1 MALII
6 LKQIL
11 VMSIYMLIGYLLYKS
26 GKITD
31 EGSRSFAG
39 IMAYIII
46 PSTVLTGLLV
56 EYTPERMKEF
66 GLSFL
71 MGLLTILIAIIIS
84 ALFFKRLLFITA
96 VLSIIWCRTNLTLT
110 FGPLLDFHWKEYRTQ

>member
-31 EGSRSFAG
+31 EGSIRDA
-39 IMAYIII
+39 
-46 PSTVLTGLLV
+46 
-56 EYTPERMKEF
+56 E
-66 GLSFL
+66 L
-71 MGLLTILIAIIIS
+71 MG
-84 ALFFKRLLFITA
+84 ALSRLL
-96 VLSIIWCRTNLTLT
+96 
-110 FGPLLDFHWKEYRTQ
+110 